1 MINMSNFT
9 LVGYYEEM
17 LVMNGRLHLLR
28 VKELVESQVLSVQ
41 HSHLRPE
48 MFTCLGIRI
57 AALREQI

>member
-1 MINMSNFT
+1 M
-9 LVGYYEEM
+9 GYYEEM

-41 HSHLRPE
+41 HSHFRPE

-57 AALREQI
+57 AALREQF